1 MQATDEAA
9 RRKLEPSFAEHEA
22 VLARCRAS
30 LQPAIITVGQVLMR
44 SIQTGGKIMLC
55 GNGGSAA
62 DAQHIAAELIGRFK
76 KERRAFAA
84 LALTTDS
91 SILTCIGND
100 YSFEDIFA
108 RQVAGMARAGDV
120 LIGIST
126 SGNSPNVL
134 KAMSEAKRAACVTVA
149 LAGRGGGK
157 LAPLCDHS
165 IVVPSDET
173 PRIQEMHIMIGHML
187 CELLEDG

>member
-1 MQATDEAA
+1 MEAFGEIATRKFEQAF
-9 RRKLEPSFAEHEA
+9 SEHEA
-22 VLARCRAS
+22 VLAQSRAR
-30 LQPAIITVGQVLMR
+30 LLPAIVTVGQVLMR
-44 SIQTGGKIMLC
+44 ALQSGGKIMLC

-126 SGNSPNVL
+126 SGNSANIL
-134 KAMSEAKRAACVTVA
+134 KAVAEAKKAACATVA

-157 LAPLCDHS
+157 LAPLCDYS

-173 PRIQEMHIMIGHML
+173 PRIQEMHIMIGHVL
-187 CELLEDG
+187 CDLLEDC

>member
-1 MQATDEAA
+1 MEAFGDIAT
-9 RRKLEPSFAEHEA
+9 RKLEQSFSEHGALLVE
-22 VLARCRAS
+22 CRTRLPA
-30 LQPAIITVGQVLMR
+30 AIIAVGQVLMR
-44 SIQTGGKIMLC
+44 SIQSGGKIMLC

-84 LALTTDS
+84 IALTTDA

-108 RQVAGMARAGDV
+108 RQVAGIGRAGDV
-120 LIGIST
+120 LLAIST

-134 KAMSEAKRAACVTVA
+134 KAVGEASRVGCISVA

-173 PRIQEMHIMIGHML
+173 PRIQEMHILIGHMM
-187 CELLEDG
+187 CDLLEDC

>member
-9 RRKLEPSFAEHEA
+9 RRKLESSFAEHEA

>member
-1 MQATDEAA
+1 MDAFAEAA
-9 RRKLEPSFAEHEA
+9 TRRLGLSFSEHKA
-22 VLARCRAS
+22 VLEQCHAR
-30 LQPAIITVGQVLMR
+30 LLPAIIAVGQRLMR
-44 SIQTGGKIMLC
+44 SIQGGGKIMLC

-120 LIGIST
+120 LVAIST

-134 KAMSEAKRAACVTVA
+134 KAAGEARRAGCATVA
-149 LAGRGGGK
+149 LGGRGGGK

-187 CELLEDG
+187 CDLLEDC

>member
-9 RRKLEPSFAEHEA
+9 RRKLESSFAEHEA

-30 LQPAIITVGQVLMR
+30 LQPAIIAVGQVLMR

-157 LAPLCDHS
+157 LAPLCDLS

>member
-9 RRKLEPSFAEHEA
+9 WRKLESSFAEHEA

-173 PRIQEMHIMIGHML
+173 PRIQEMHIMIGHVL

>member
-1 MQATDEAA
+1 MEAFGEAA
-9 RRKLEPSFAEHEA
+9 ARKLGLSFSEHEA
-22 VLARCRAS
+22 VLEQCRAR
-30 LQPAIITVGQVLMR
+30 LPAAIIAVGQVLMR
-44 SIQTGGKIMLC
+44 AIQGGGKIMLC

-108 RQVAGMARAGDV
+108 RQVAGMAKSGDV
-120 LIGIST
+120 LVAIST

-134 KAMSEAKRAACVTVA
+134 KAVDEARSAGCVTVA
-149 LAGRGGGK
+149 LGGRGGGK
-157 LAPLCDHS
+157 LASLCDHS

-187 CELLEDG
+187 CDLLEDC

>member
-9 RRKLEPSFAEHEA
+9 RRKLESSFAEHEA

-173 PRIQEMHIMIGHML
+173 PRIQEMHIMIGHVL

>member
-1 MQATDEAA
+1 MEGFGKYAAQKIEQSFSGHQA
-9 RRKLEPSFAEHEA
+9 L
-22 VLARCRAS
+22 LAQCRQ
-30 LQPAIITVGQVLMR
+30 LLPAIAAVGGVMMHA
-44 SIQTGGKIMLC
+44 IQGGGKIMLC

-62 DAQHIAAELIGRFK
+62 DSQHIAAELIGRFK

-84 LALTTDS
+84 LALTTDT

-108 RQVAGMARAGDV
+108 RQVAGMAKAGDV

-134 KAMSEAKRAACVTVA
+134 KAVGEAKKAACVTVA
-149 LAGRGGGK
+149 LAGRDGGK
-157 LAPLCDHS
+157 LAPLCDYA
-165 IVVPSDET
+165 IVVPSNET
-173 PRIQEMHIMIGHML
+173 PRIQEMHIMIGHIL
-187 CELLEDG
+187 CDLLEDI